1 MTTGK
6 PKMPLIENC
15 ALCRVCGKGELSC
28 SCDKPEPMSVDEAIL
43 LVLTGLGTERRQ
55 VAEVIRSLD
64 ERARRAERN
73 FEQAAAC
80 HKEALCWY
88 NEAKAQVAAQ
98 EQSHR
103 DILQSVGEEA
113 TRQIAELTKDQEDW
127 RKGVGF
133 ISACLGLDTLSTVDL
148 GERALEIRAAIA
160 EKDKRIAELEKAVDV
175 LGWQCDKHR
184 GHIAELEAALSGGT
198 M

>member
-1 MTTGK
+1 MTTDK
-6 PKMPLIENC
+6 PETLLIENC

-64 ERARRAERN
+64 ERARMAERN

-88 NEAKAQVAAQ
+88 NEAKAEVA
-98 EQSHR
+98 EQAKEIELLRLAGYRRFAAEDKALAEQGMS
-103 DILQSVGEEA
+103 DYSSILASDHE
-113 TRQIAELTKDQEDW
+113 TCNPY
-127 RKGVGF
+127 
-133 ISACLGLDTLSTVDL
+133 SPCSTTCT
-148 GERALEIRAAIA
+148 GG
-160 EKDKRIAELEKAVDV
+160 KR
-175 LGWQCDKHR
+175 
-184 GHIAELEAALSGGT
+184 
-198 M
+198 